1 MDNKLMGA
9 KTSESQFEVH
19 QDVSEYIKF
28 AKESRD
34 TQSRSG
40 DASHYRS
47 FAIIPDVVALEILT
61 NHGLNL
67 HESEFM
73 SNPADVQRIKRIIK
87 QEYPALLTSNVIRGQ
102 VLIKEIKKCQ
112 RHSTMLQ

>member
-1 MDNKLMGA
+1 MDNKLMDARTFG
-9 KTSESQFEVH
+9 SNFEVH

-34 TQSRSG
+34 IQSQGG

-47 FAIIPDVVALEILT
+47 FAIIPDVIALEILT

-73 SNPADVQRIKRIIK
+73 SNPADVQKIKRIIK
-87 QEYPALLTSNVIRGQ
+87 SEYPDLLTSNVYRG
-102 VLIKEIKKCQ
+102 
-112 RHSTMLQ
+112 RS

>member
-1 MDNKLMGA
+1 MDNKLMDARTFGS
-9 KTSESQFEVH
+9 KFEVH

-34 TQSRSG
+34 IQSQGG

-47 FAIIPDVVALEILT
+47 FAIIPDVIALEILT

-67 HESEFM
+67 HEGEFM
-73 SNPADVQRIKRIIK
+73 SNPADVQKIKRIIK
-87 QEYPALLTSNVIRGQ
+87 SEYPDLLTSNVYRG
-102 VLIKEIKKCQ
+102 
-112 RHSTMLQ
+112 RS